1 MRSALI
7 IALCFFL
14 SVSSQAFASNELIA
28 KSHLKAVT
36 VYTNR
41 AMLTRQATVD
51 VPAGAHT
58 IVFNNLS
65 ISLLQD
71 SLRAKGKAVA
81 DVKFGAVS
89 SKIIHGDELVAPREK
104 ELNGQLEALQ
114 DNRRNIEAEKQA
126 LSFKKTFLNTLS
138 NQGALRSKENI
149 AEINL
154 KPEQWAAAAQT
165 VYVGMSDVLKSRIT
179 QDIALRVLNHRI
191 TKIRKELSQLKTGQR
206 STYQVMI
213 PVEASAATKLTVDLS
228 YQLPNAT
235 WKPLYDARLDTNKG
249 TLELVQYGSV
259 SQNSGEDWS
268 GVALTLSTAQP
279 HRGAELP
286 DLQTMWVNSY
296 HGRTKGVRR
305 SRIMEK
311 TKYAQ
316 NDAILSQFGDTAG
329 SPEMEMSLGGMVGKT
344 GTPVQREAKF
354 TSAVIETGGF
364 VSEYKIPGP
373 STVKA
378 DGTKSKLMI
387 GTFDTDSEIRIQV
400 KPQISSKAYLV
411 PHLKLKGEAPI
422 LAGNVS
428 LFRDGAFVG
437 QSRLPLLR
445 PGQESDLA
453 FGIDDQISV
462 RRRVL
467 KNERSEAGI
476 IARDNVQERH
486 FVTELQ
492 NLHKEKVKIVVLET
506 IPVPQNKQIG
516 VEIVVGQ
523 TTPGYE
529 KDKDNVKG
537 LLRWEL
543 PLEPKQKS
551 ELRLGWKIT
560 WPKDQAISG
569 L

>member
-14 SVSSQAFASNELIA
+14 SVSSQAFASNKIIA

-58 IVFNNLS
+58 IIFNNLS

-71 SLRAKGKAVA
+71 SLRAKGKAVT

-104 ELNGQLEALQ
+104 ELNDQLEAAQ
-114 DNRRNIEAEKQA
+114 DKQRSISFEKQA

-138 NQGALRSKENI
+138 KQGALRSQENI

-154 KPEQWAAAAQT
+154 KPEQWTAAAQALYT
-165 VYVGMSDVLKSRIT
+165 DMSDVLKS
-179 QDIALRVLNHRI
+179 QNVHGIALRNLNRKI
-191 TKIRKELSQLKTGQR
+191 AKIRKELNQLRTGQR
-206 STYQVMI
+206 SIYQVMI

-286 DLQTMWVNSY
+286 DLQTMWVNFY
-296 HGRTKGVRR
+296 HGMTKGIKK

-311 TKYAQ
+311 KYI
-316 NDAILSQFGDTAG
+316 NTMLSSDAVGTTED
-329 SPEMEMSLGGMVGKT
+329 MGGMGF
-344 GTPVQREAKF
+344 GEREAPLAPKEATF
-354 TSAVIETGGF
+354 VRAVIETGGF

-400 KPQISSKAYLV
+400 KPQISSEAYLV

-422 LAGNVS
+422 LAGDVS

>member
-1 MRSALI
+1 MRSVLI

-14 SVSSQAFASNELIA
+14 SVSSQAFATNDIIVE
-28 KSHLKAVT
+28 SHLKAVT

-51 VPAGAHT
+51 VPVGAHT

-65 ISLLQD
+65 ASLLQD
-71 SLRAKGKAVA
+71 SLRAEGKAIA

-89 SKIIHGDELVAPREK
+89 SKKIHGNELIAPHEK
-104 ELNGQLEALQ
+104 KLNDQLEALQ
-114 DNRRNIEAEKQA
+114 DKRRSIEAEKQA
-126 LSFKKTFLNTLS
+126 LSFKKTFFNTLS

-154 KPEQWAAAAQT
+154 KPEQWAAAAQA
-165 VYVGMSDVLKSRIT
+165 VYVGISDVLKSRIT
-179 QDIALRVLNHRI
+179 QDITLRSLNRQI
-191 TKIRKELSQLKTGQR
+191 AKIRKELNQLKTGQR

-235 WKPLYDARLDTNKG
+235 WKPLYDARLDTDKG

-279 HRGAELP
+279 HRGAGLP
-286 DLQTMWVNSY
+286 DLQTMWVNFY
-296 HGRTKGVRR
+296 NKVTKDR
-305 SRIMEK
+305 
-311 TKYAQ
+311 
-316 NDAILSQFGDTAG
+316 
-329 SPEMEMSLGGMVGKT
+329 GGMRNKRLEAYTQSGGVASYSNDGDVAPMKMGFGTVGEALPALK
-344 GTPVQREAKF
+344 EAKF
-354 TSAVIETGGF
+354 VRAVIETGGF

-378 DGTKSKLMI
+378 DGTESKLMI

-400 KPQISSKAYLV
+400 KPQISSEAYLV

-422 LAGNVS
+422 LAGHVS

-467 KNERSEAGI
+467 KDERSEAGI
-476 IARDNVQERH
+476 IARDNVQERY

-492 NLHKEKVKIVVLET
+492 NLHKEKVKIIVLET

-516 VEIVVGQ
+516 VEIVAGQ
-523 TTPGYE
+523 TTSGYE
-529 KDKDNVKG
+529 KDKDNMKG

-543 PLEPKQKS
+543 SLEPKQKS

-560 WPKDQAISG
+560 WPKDQMING